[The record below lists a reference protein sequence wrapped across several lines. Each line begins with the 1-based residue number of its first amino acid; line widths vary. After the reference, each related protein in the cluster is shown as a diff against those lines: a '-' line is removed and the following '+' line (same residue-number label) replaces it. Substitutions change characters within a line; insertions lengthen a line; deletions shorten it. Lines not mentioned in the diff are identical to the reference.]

1 MLQPNEIY
9 LNGNNSTVQIASAHE
24 TSKTFSYNGNE
35 VLFDIKDDVMVNAT
49 QLAKI
54 YGKRP
59 NDYLSL
65 PATNQL
71 INAITR
77 KYGISENQLVI
88 SKAGSSHNGGGTWMH
103 RLIVVDF
110 CQWLDIDLKLW
121 CTEKLDELMRYGMTA
136 TQPTLEQMINNPDLV
151 ISLAT
156 QLKSERE
163 EKQRLAL
170 EVQKKEQEKQTII
183 EEAKPAVVFTE
194 CVTSSSTNILIGD
207 LAKLITQ
214 NGYKIGE
221 IRLYEWMVENKSLIR
236 RQRYSRSKNKYIND
250 YMPTQRAA
258 EMGLFFVKERPIVSG
273 ENPIFIKHTCY
284 VTGKGQVYFLNKFK
298 SLGCMIMEI
307 KMNNSLTFDEVADK
321 LGCSVE
327 DLQKIALENGLID
340 ENGNPTEMAIR
351 EGLFSQYAT
360 MEDEYGTVNI
370 TVSHSEYD
378 MIAVCISDPE
388 DHERDSVAFISRE
401 KAHALGEY
409 LLNM

>member
-1 MLQPNEIY
+1 MRQLNE
-9 LNGNNSTVQIASAHE
+9 NQI
-24 TSKTFSYNGNE
+24 FQYNGSPIT
-35 VLFDIKDDVMVNAT
+35 FQKGDSVMVNAT
-49 QLAKI
+49 EMAKPF
-54 YGKRP
+54 GKRC
-59 NDYLSL
+59 NDFLS
-65 PATNQL
+65 TKQTKEL
-71 INAITR
+71 ISSLSAKT
-77 KYGISENQLVI
+77 GISATGLVTVNQ
-88 SKAGSSHNGGGTWMH
+88 GGNNQGTWMH
-103 RLIVVDF
+103 EDLALVF
-110 CQWLDIDLKLW
+110 AQWLSPDFYLW
-121 CTEKLDELMRYGMTA
+121 CNDRIKELLQYGMTA

-221 IRLYEWMVENKSLIR
+221 IRLYEWMVENKFLIR

-298 SLGCMIMEI
+298 SL
-307 KMNNSLTFDEVADK
+307 
-321 LGCSVE
+321 
-327 DLQKIALENGLID
+327 
-340 ENGNPTEMAIR
+340 MA
-351 EGLFSQYAT
+351 A
-360 MEDEYGTVNI
+360 
-370 TVSHSEYD
+370 
-378 MIAVCISDPE
+378 
-388 DHERDSVAFISRE
+388 
-401 KAHALGEY
+401 
-409 LLNM
+409 